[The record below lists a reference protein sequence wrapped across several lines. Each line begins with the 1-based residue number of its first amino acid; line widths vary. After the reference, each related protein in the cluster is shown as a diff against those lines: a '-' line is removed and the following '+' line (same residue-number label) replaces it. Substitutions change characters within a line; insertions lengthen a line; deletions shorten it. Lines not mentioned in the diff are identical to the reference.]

1 MAKMLRKRMN
11 VEDFTVWSFYW
22 NSPDLELQQEGEAD
36 LNLSNDFQVMELDG
50 GLLALEHFLS
60 LSPSSGAY
68 YSVECRTW
76 TVFSVPFGMTDA
88 EIEEFLSGEGSE
100 TAYRNTCEYLRNA
113 TENGPMGPVE
123 LPEFGD
129 F

>member
-1 MAKMLRKRMN
+1 MAKMLRKHME

-22 NSPDLELQQEGEAD
+22 NSPDLESQEEGEAD
-36 LNLSNDFQVMELDG
+36 LNLSNDFQVLELDG

-60 LSPSSGAY
+60 LSPSSGSY
-68 YSVECRTW
+68 YSLECRTW
-76 TVFSVPFGMTDA
+76 TVFSVPDDMLQA
-88 EIEEFLSGEGSE
+88 EIEEFLSEEGTE
-100 TAYRNTCEYLRNA
+100 IAYAQTCEYLRRS
-113 TENGPMGPVE
+113 TVNGPMGQVE